1 MPMTWGEKEDRDR
14 RHAGQCGDMSPAHR
28 RLSQGAGGGPQG
40 RGVLEMSSEQ
50 QG

>member
-1 MPMTWGEKEDRDR
+1 MPMTWGEKEDGDR
-14 RHAGQCGDMSPAHR
+14 RRGDVSPAHR
-28 RLSQGAGGGPQG
+28 QLSQGAGGGPQG